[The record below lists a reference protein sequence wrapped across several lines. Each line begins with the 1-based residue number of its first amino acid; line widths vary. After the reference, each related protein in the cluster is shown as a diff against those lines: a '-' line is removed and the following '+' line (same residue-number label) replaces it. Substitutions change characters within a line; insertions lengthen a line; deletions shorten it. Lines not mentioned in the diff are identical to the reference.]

1 LTTWLGPLWFA
12 IIAKIFDK
20 QIGLRADF
28 PLSVGPRPSARDKP
42 SGLPEALFQ

>member
-1 LTTWLGPLWFA
+1 MTWLGPLWFA

-28 PLSVGPRPSARDKP
+28 PLYDKRRFGDRIGSSADP
-42 SGLPEALFQ
+42 